1 MISLVC
7 LCLAAQE
14 YGTPPIRVKF
24 DNGSVFTYGY
34 GVVPSVRDKG
44 GDHPVDLKSFVRW
57 RIDNRKRGDPDKSAN
72 NLAAQERSGLG
83 YSIRQ
88 AVRVS
93 KNSALCIV
101 GYSHENLKSTGSFV
115 QDLVL
120 LNTEGKVTFTFKRT
134 IGPDG
139 GLLGNDFGR
148 RLYWSQKQLL
158 LRTRGG
164 FEIIDGAGAKTGAI
178 SIPTFMFQFGVNP
191 RGDLLMVGG
200 AKTGYSFS
208 IYDLRKRQL
217 RAFAITPVK
226 DELNG
231 NYHELIYTMRSTK
244 VIDVHLEGIDY
255 NGYPPYKRAHYLFD
269 ANNGKAIKK
278 YISND

>member
-7 LCLAAQE
+7 LCLAVQE
-14 YGTPPIRVKF
+14 YGTLPVRIKF

-34 GVVPSVRDKG
+34 GILPSLKDKG
-44 GDHPVDLKSFVRW
+44 GDHPLDLKSFVRW

-83 YSIRQ
+83 YSIKQ

-101 GYSHENLKSTGSFV
+101 GYSHANLKGTSSFV

-120 LNTEGKVTFTFKRT
+120 LNTEGKVTLTFKRT

-164 FEIIDGAGAKTGAI
+164 FEILDAAGAKTGSI
-178 SIPTFMFQFGVNP
+178 SIPTFLFQFGMNP

-200 AKTGYSFS
+200 AKNGYSFS
-208 IYDLRKRQL
+208 IYDLRKRRL
-217 RAFAITPVK
+217 KAFAITPVK
-226 DELNG
+226 DELKSIF
-231 NYHELIYTMRSTK
+231 HELTYTLRSPK
-244 VIDVHLEGIDY
+244 VIHIWLEGIDY
-255 NGYPPYKRAHYLFD
+255 NGIGPSKRAHYLFD
-269 ANNGKAIKK
+269 ANTGKAIKK
-278 YISND
+278 YISSD